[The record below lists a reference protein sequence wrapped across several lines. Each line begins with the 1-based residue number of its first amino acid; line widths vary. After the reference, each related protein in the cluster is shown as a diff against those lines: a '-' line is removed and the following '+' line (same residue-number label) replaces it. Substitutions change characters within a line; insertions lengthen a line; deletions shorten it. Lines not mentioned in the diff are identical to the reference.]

1 MQGQGRDRIIVDTVT
16 DEAERAEVYRFR
28 YDVYVREMGKV
39 DLDEA
44 DHARRWIRDPLDD
57 HATLYVARPQA
68 ADGSRGPIIGTL
80 RTVHGAAA
88 VPPAYRAL
96 DGFARFAAFGPE
108 AVSFTGRLMVAPGE
122 RGGKAMPA
130 LVNRA
135 YAAGLDSPVQF
146 DFCTCTPGLVDLYEH
161 LGYRRFTGNVADP
174 VLGYMV
180 PLVLVLRDGDHL
192 RTIRSPLWRTL
203 RGHASAADG
212 GPIAA
217 WLRETVPT
225 VSVVREWVQQED
237 LFWRF
242 LADKVRAAAA
252 ETPTIL
258 ADLSEAEQKQVFR
271 GGTMLEVKGGDRI
284 ITAGT
289 VGTEMF
295 VVLSGL
301 VEVRLPGRAETLAVL
316 DVGQAFGEIAFIAD
330 SQRTADVVAAT
341 DARILVLSQS
351 YLRKLMKAA
360 PELAAKLLLN
370 LSRML
375 CERLVTSNRQRT
387 GEGAATPEAAET

>member
-1 MQGQGRDRIIVDTVT
+1 MAGRGRDQIIVDIVT
-16 DEAERAEVYRFR
+16 DDAERAEVFRFR

-44 DHARRWIRDPLDD
+44 DHAKRWIRDALDD
-57 HATLYVARPQA
+57 QATLYVARTQGR
-68 ADGSRGPIIGTL
+68 DGGRGTIVGTL
-80 RTVHGAAA
+80 RTVHGAAGI
-88 VPPAYRAL
+88 PPAYGAL
-96 DGFARFAAFGPE
+96 DGFERFTAFGAE
-108 AVSFTGRLMVAPGE
+108 SFSFTGRLMVSPGE

-135 YAAGLDSPVQF
+135 YADGLDSPAQF

-192 RTIRSPLWRTL
+192 RSIRSPLWRAL
-203 RGHASAADG
+203 RHHASAVDG
-212 GPIAA
+212 GPVAT

-225 VSVVREWVQQED
+225 VSVVSEWVQQED

-258 ADLSEAEQKQVFR
+258 ADFTDEEQKQVFR
-271 GGTMLEVKGGDRI
+271 GGTMLEVKQGDRI
-284 ITAGT
+284 IKAGT

-295 VVLSGL
+295 VVLAGL
-301 VEVRLPGRAETLAVL
+301 VEVRLPGGDVTLAVL

-330 SQRTADVVAAT
+330 SERTADVVAVS

-360 PELAAKLLLN
+360 PELASKLLLN

-387 GEGAATPEAAET
+387 GEDGAKPDVVQE